1 MSVYVLNLTSNQ
13 LSFLSGKVVVP
24 ANGNTTVS
32 DGLIPY
38 LAQDSTFNSYLLATP
53 PSVSVSDGV
62 TVYNGQDGK
71 NFLAQWLV
79 SGPPQNSND
88 PIAFT
93 LAGMGFSCT
102 ADANLNSASETPL
115 LLLVNP
121 ANSGANAR
129 AMFFY
134 AASEATQGI
143 ITIRVYTNPTISNN
157 GTALPVSNNLVST
170 SAPSSVMQA
179 YGSPTI
185 SANGTKRMSIVSI
198 ANGNTDLLNLAQT
211 AILTPGNVMLLTV
224 TANNLGLLS
233 SALTHFYMQW
243 VEV

>member
-1 MSVYVLNLTSNQ
+1 MTVTILNLTSNP
-13 LSFLSGKVVVP
+13 LSYVNGRVTIAANSNTVVSFGLVP
-24 ANGNTTVS
+24 YLALDGAFNADLLAVIPNVAVS
-32 DGLIPY
+32 DGT
-38 LAQDSTFNSYLLATP
+38 A
-53 PSVSVSDGV
+53 
-62 TVYNGQDGK
+62 VYSGQDGQAY
-71 NFLAQWLV
+71 LAKWLA

-88 PIAFT
+88 PVAFT
-93 LAGMGFSCT
+93 LAGMGFSTT
-102 ADANLNSASETPL
+102 ADASLNSSSETAL

-121 ANSGANAR
+121 ANSGVNAR

-143 ITIRVYTNPTISNN
+143 ITIRVYTNPTVSSN
-157 GTALPVSNNLVST
+157 GTPLTISNNLVSE
-170 SAPSSVMQA
+170 SAPVSLMQA
-179 YGSPTI
+179 FGSPTV

-211 AILTPGNVMLLTV
+211 AILTPGNSMLLTV
-224 TANNLGLLS
+224 TATNLGLLA